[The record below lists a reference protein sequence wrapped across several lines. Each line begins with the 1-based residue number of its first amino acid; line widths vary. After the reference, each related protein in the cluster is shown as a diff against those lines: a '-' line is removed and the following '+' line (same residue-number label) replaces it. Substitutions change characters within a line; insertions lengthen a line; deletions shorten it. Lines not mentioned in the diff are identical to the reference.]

1 MKKIN
6 LFIKGFEDLEYLK
19 EVDKG
24 TFVGLVPYNCTP
36 GTSIDV
42 LKFDGEEFDISDEK
56 YNISKGE
63 LKTVLNFDNIEDR
76 TDIAVSD
83 VSGLFVAG
91 AKLRINDGIYV
102 IKDKETFDLYMCIG
116 IAKFI
121 KIKENIP
128 STNCKYS
135 YLYYLPKEGENILN
149 EEGNVEIH
157 NDLVDLKTTDTR
169 IEVDDDG
176 QPTFYSNVDKKD
188 YEKKIKDK
196 KEDEDTINVNGKI
209 YEYTNLT
216 DNIISSSDRISN
228 LENHFEKFIEDT
240 TKVIDGQK
248 EFNNKSVDN
257 LVKFKS
263 QISDIEVQLEAQTKV
278 ISNIVDNCV
287 FKSQISNIEETIETQ
302 KEFNNK
308 IINNLKKMNKTAL
321 RNDIY
326 NFILFIFLF
335 ILIFTK

>member
-6 LFIKGFEDLEYLK
+6 LFVKGFEDLEYLK

-24 TFVGLVPYNCTP
+24 TFVGLVPYKCTP

-42 LKFDGEEFDISDEK
+42 LEFDGEEFDISDEK

-63 LKTVLNFDNIEDR
+63 LKTVLDFDNIEDR

-121 KIKENIP
+121 KVKENIP
-128 STNCKYS
+128 SANCKYS

-176 QPTFYSNVDKKD
+176 QPTFYSNVDKED
-188 YEKKIKDK
+188 YDKKIKDK
-196 KEDEDTINVNGKI
+196 KEDETINVNGKT
-209 YEYTNLT
+209 YECTNLT
-216 DNIISSSDRISN
+216 DNILTS
-228 LENHFEKFIEDT
+228 
-240 TKVIDGQK
+240 
-248 EFNNKSVDN
+248 
-257 LVKFKS
+257 
-263 QISDIEVQLEAQTKV
+263 
-278 ISNIVDNCV
+278 SNIIDDL
-287 FKSQISNIEETIETQ
+287 EEDVKKFIETQ
-302 KEFNNK
+302 KEFNNTTVDNLDK
-308 IINNLKKMNKTAL
+308 FKMLQDDFIEIIEAQKEFNNKTINNLKKMNKTSL
-321 RNDIY
+321 RNDIM
-326 NFILFIFLF
+326 NLLLFIVLF

>member
-6 LFIKGFEDLEYLK
+6 LFVKGFEDLEYLK

-42 LKFDGEEFDISDEK
+42 LEFDGEEFDISDEK

-63 LKTVLNFDNIEDR
+63 LKIVLDFDNVEDR

-121 KIKENIP
+121 KVKENIP
-128 STNCKYS
+128 SANCKYS

-176 QPTFYSNVDKKD
+176 QPTFYSNVDKED

-196 KEDEDTINVNGKI
+196 KEDETINVNGKT
-209 YEYTNLT
+209 YECTNLT
-216 DNIISSSDRISN
+216 DNILTTSDRITD

-240 TKVIDGQK
+240 TKIIDEQK
-248 EFNNKSVDN
+248 EFNNKTVDN
-257 LVKFKS
+257 FAKNKI
-263 QISDIEVQLEAQTKV
+263 QITDIEE
-278 ISNIVDNCV
+278 I
-287 FKSQISNIEETIETQ
+287 IESQ

-308 IINNLKKMNKTAL
+308 TINNLKKMNKIAL
-321 RNDIY
+321 RNDIF
-326 NFILFIFLF
+326 NLLLFIILF
-335 ILIFTK
+335 ILIITK

>member
-19 EVDKG
+19 ELDKG
-24 TFVGLVPYNCTP
+24 TLVGLVPYNCTP

-63 LKTVLNFDNIEDR
+63 LKTVLDFDNVEDR

-121 KIKENIP
+121 KVKENIP
-128 STNCKYS
+128 SANCKYS

-149 EEGNVEIH
+149 EEGYVEIH

-176 QPTFYSNVDKKD
+176 QPTFYSNVDKED

-196 KEDEDTINVNGKI
+196 KEDETINVNGKI

-216 DNIISSSDRISN
+216 DNILTTSDRISN

-263 QISDIEVQLEAQTKV
+263 QISNIEVQLEAQTKV

-287 FKSQISNIEETIETQ
+287 FKSQISNIEEEFKTQ

-308 IINNLKKMNKTAL
+308 TIDFLNKMN
-321 RNDIY
+321 RSIFVNNSIY
-326 NFILFIFLF
+326 LLLSIILF
-335 ILIFTK
+335 ILIFLK

>member
-6 LFIKGFEDLEYLK
+6 LFVKGFEDLEYLK

-24 TFVGLVPYNCTP
+24 TFVGLVPYKCAP

-42 LKFDGEEFDISDEK
+42 LEFNGKEFDISDEK

-63 LKTVLNFDNIEDR
+63 LKTVLDFDNIEDR

-83 VSGLFVAG
+83 PSGLLIAG

-102 IKDKETFDLYMCIG
+102 IKDKKTFDLYMCIG
-116 IAKFI
+116 IAKFV
-121 KIKENIP
+121 KVKENIP
-128 STNCKYS
+128 SANCKYS

-169 IEVDDDG
+169 MEVDEDG
-176 QPTFYSNVDKKD
+176 QPTFYSNVDKED
-188 YEKKIKDK
+188 YEKKNKDK
-196 KEDEDTINVNGKI
+196 KEDESIDVNGKT
-209 YEYTNLT
+209 YKYTNLT
-216 DNIISSSDRISN
+216 SNIISSSDRISN
-228 LENHFEKFIEDT
+228 LEDHFKKFIEDA
-240 TKVIDGQK
+240 TKIIDGQK

-263 QISDIEVQLEAQTKV
+263 QISDIQVQLEAQTKV
-278 ISNIVDNCV
+278 ISNILDNCV
-287 FKSQISNIEETIETQ
+287 FKSQISNIEEEFKTQ

-308 IINNLKKMNKTAL
+308 TIKTLKSIFANNIVNL
-321 RNDIY
+321 
-326 NFILFIFLF
+326 ILFIILF
-335 ILIFTK
+335 ILIILK

>member
-6 LFIKGFEDLEYLK
+6 LFVKGFEDLEYLK
-19 EVDKG
+19 ELDKG
-24 TFVGLVPYNCTP
+24 TFVGLVPYKCAP

-42 LKFDGEEFDISDEK
+42 LEFDGEEFDISDEK

-63 LKTVLNFDNIEDR
+63 LKTVLDFDNVEDR

-83 VSGLFVAG
+83 VSGLLIAG

-116 IAKFI
+116 IAKFA
-121 KIKENIP
+121 KVKENIP
-128 STNCKYS
+128 SANCKYS

-149 EEGNVEIH
+149 EEGNIEIH

-169 IEVDDDG
+169 IEVDEDG
-176 QPTFYSNVDKKD
+176 QPTFYSNVDKED
-188 YEKKIKDK
+188 YEKKNKDK
-196 KEDEDTINVNGKI
+196 KEDETIDVNGKT
-209 YEYTNLT
+209 YKYTNLT
-216 DNIISSSDRISN
+216 SNIISSSDRITN
-228 LENHFEKFIEDT
+228 LENHFKKFIEDT

-263 QISDIEVQLEAQTKV
+263 QISDIEVQLKAQTEV

-287 FKSQISNIEETIETQ
+287 FKSQISNIEEEFKTQ

-308 IINNLKKMNKTAL
+308 TIKTLKTIFANNIVNL
-321 RNDIY
+321 
-326 NFILFIFLF
+326 ILFIILF
-335 ILIFTK
+335 ILIILK

>member
-6 LFIKGFEDLEYLK
+6 LFVKGFGDLEYLK
-19 EVDKG
+19 EIDKG
-24 TFVGLVPYNCTP
+24 TFVGLVPYKCAP

-42 LKFDGEEFDISDEK
+42 LEFDGEEFDISDEK

-63 LKTVLNFDNIEDR
+63 LKTVLDFDNIEDR

-83 VSGLFVAG
+83 ASGLLIAG

-116 IAKFI
+116 IAKFV
-121 KIKENIP
+121 KVKENVP
-128 STNCKYS
+128 SSNCKYS

-169 IEVDDDG
+169 MEVDEDG
-176 QPTFYSNVDKKD
+176 QPTFYSNVDKED
-188 YEKKIKDK
+188 YEKKNKDK
-196 KEDEDTINVNGKI
+196 KEDNTINVNGKI

-216 DNIISSSDRISN
+216 SNIISSSDRISN
-228 LENHFEKFIEDT
+228 LEDHFKKFIEDT

-263 QISDIEVQLEAQTKV
+263 QISDIQVQLEAQTKV
-278 ISNIVDNCV
+278 ISNILDNCV
-287 FKSQISNIEETIETQ
+287 FKSQISNIEEGFKTQ
-302 KEFNNK
+302 KEFNTK
-308 IINNLKKMNKTAL
+308 TIKTLKTIFANNIVNNIVNL
-321 RNDIY
+321 
-326 NFILFIFLF
+326 ILFIILF
-335 ILIFTK
+335 ILIILK

>member
-6 LFIKGFEDLEYLK
+6 LFVKGFEDLEYLK
-19 EVDKG
+19 ELDKG

-63 LKTVLNFDNIEDR
+63 LKTVLDFDNVEDR

-83 VSGLFVAG
+83 SSGLFVAG

-121 KIKENIP
+121 KVKENIP
-128 STNCKYS
+128 SANCKYS

-176 QPTFYSNVDKKD
+176 QPTFYSNVDKED

-196 KEDEDTINVNGKI
+196 KEDESINVNGKI

-216 DNIISSSDRISN
+216 DNILTTSDRISN

-263 QISDIEVQLEAQTKV
+263 QISNIEVQLEAQTKV

-287 FKSQISNIEETIETQ
+287 FKSQISNIEEEFKTQ

-308 IINNLKKMNKTAL
+308 TIDFLNKMN
-321 RNDIY
+321 RSIFVNNSIY
-326 NFILFIFLF
+326 LLLSIILF
-335 ILIFTK
+335 ILIFLK

>member
-6 LFIKGFEDLEYLK
+6 LFVKGFEDLEYLK
-19 EVDKG
+19 ELDKG

-42 LKFDGEEFDISDEK
+42 LEFDGEEFDISDEK

-63 LKTVLNFDNIEDR
+63 LKTVLDFDNVEDR

-121 KIKENIP
+121 KVKENIP
-128 STNCKYS
+128 SANCKYS

-176 QPTFYSNVDKKD
+176 QPTFYSNVDKED
-188 YEKKIKDK
+188 YEKKNKDK
-196 KEDEDTINVNGKI
+196 KEDKTINVNGKT
-209 YEYTNLT
+209 YECTNLT
-216 DNIISSSDRISN
+216 DNILTTSDKITD

-240 TKVIDGQK
+240 TKIIDEQK
-248 EFNNKSVDN
+248 EFNNKTVDN

-263 QISDIEVQLEAQTKV
+263 QISDIEEELEK
-278 ISNIVDNCV
+278 
-287 FKSQISNIEETIETQ
+287 Q
-302 KEFNNK
+302 KEFTNK
-308 IINNLKKMNKTAL
+308 IIDNLNKMNKIAL
-321 RNDIY
+321 RNDI
-326 NFILFIFLF
+326 IHLLLFIILF
-335 ILIFTK
+335 ILIITK

>member
-6 LFIKGFEDLEYLK
+6 LFVKGFEDLEYLK

-24 TFVGLVPYNCTP
+24 TFVGLVPYKCAP

-42 LKFDGEEFDISDEK
+42 LEFDGEEFDISDEK

-63 LKTVLNFDNIEDR
+63 LKTVLNFDNVEDR

-83 VSGLFVAG
+83 VSGLLIAG

-102 IKDKETFDLYMCIG
+102 IKDKETFDLYICIG
-116 IAKFI
+116 IAKFV
-121 KIKENIP
+121 KVKENIP
-128 STNCKYS
+128 SANCKYS

-169 IEVDDDG
+169 MEIDEDG
-176 QPTFYSNVDKKD
+176 QPTFYSNVDKED
-188 YEKKIKDK
+188 YEKKNKDK
-196 KEDEDTINVNGKI
+196 KEDNTINVNGKT

-216 DNIISSSDRISN
+216 NNIISSSDRISN
-228 LENHFEKFIEDT
+228 LEDHFKKFIEDT

-263 QISDIEVQLEAQTKV
+263 QISDIQVQLEAQTKV
-278 ISNIVDNCV
+278 ISNILDNCV
-287 FKSQISNIEETIETQ
+287 FKSQISNIEEGFKTQ
-302 KEFNNK
+302 KEFNTK
-308 IINNLKKMNKTAL
+308 TIKTLKTIFANNIVNNIVNL
-321 RNDIY
+321 
-326 NFILFIFLF
+326 ILFIILF
-335 ILIFTK
+335 ILIILK

>member
-6 LFIKGFEDLEYLK
+6 LFVKGFEDLEYLK

-24 TFVGLVPYNCTP
+24 TFVGLVPYKCAP

-42 LKFDGEEFDISDEK
+42 LEFDGEEFDISDEK

-63 LKTVLNFDNIEDR
+63 LKTVLNFDNVEDR

-83 VSGLFVAG
+83 SSGLLIAG

-116 IAKFI
+116 IAKFV
-121 KIKENIP
+121 KVKENIP
-128 STNCKYS
+128 SANCKYS

-157 NDLVDLKTTDTR
+157 NDLVDLKTKDTR
-169 IEVDDDG
+169 IEVDEDG
-176 QPTFYSNVDKKD
+176 QPTFYSNVDKED
-188 YEKKIKDK
+188 YEKKNKDK
-196 KEDEDTINVNGKI
+196 KEDNTINVNGKI

-216 DNIISSSDRISN
+216 SNIISSSDRISN
-228 LENHFEKFIEDT
+228 LEDHFKKFIEDA
-240 TKVIDGQK
+240 TKIIDGQK

-263 QISDIEVQLEAQTKV
+263 QISDIEVQLKAQTEV
-278 ISNIVDNCV
+278 ITNIVDNCV
-287 FKSQISNIEETIETQ
+287 FKSQISKIEEEFKTQ
-302 KEFNNK
+302 KEFNTK
-308 IINNLKKMNKTAL
+308 TIKTLKTIFANNIVNNIVNL
-321 RNDIY
+321 
-326 NFILFIFLF
+326 ILFIILF
-335 ILIFTK
+335 ILIILK

>member
-6 LFIKGFEDLEYLK
+6 LFVKGFEDLEYLK
-19 EVDKG
+19 EVDKD
-24 TFVGLVPYNCTP
+24 TLVGVVPYKCAP
-36 GTSIDV
+36 GTNIDV

-63 LKTVLNFDNIEDR
+63 LKTVLDFDNIEDR

-83 VSGLFVAG
+83 SSGLLIAG

-116 IAKFI
+116 IAKFV
-121 KIKENIP
+121 KVKENIP
-128 STNCKYS
+128 SANCKYS

-157 NDLVDLKTTDTR
+157 NDLVDLKTTNTR
-169 IEVDDDG
+169 MEVDEDG
-176 QPTFYSNVDKKD
+176 QPTFYSNVDKED
-188 YEKKIKDK
+188 YEKKNKDK
-196 KEDEDTINVNGKI
+196 KEDDSIDVNGKT
-209 YEYTNLT
+209 YKYTNLT
-216 DNIISSSDRISN
+216 SNIISSSDRISN
-228 LENHFEKFIEDT
+228 LEDHFKKFIEDA
-240 TKVIDGQK
+240 TKIIDGQK

-278 ISNIVDNCV
+278 ISNILDNCV
-287 FKSQISNIEETIETQ
+287 FKSQISNIEEEFKTQ

-308 IINNLKKMNKTAL
+308 TIKTLKSIFANNIVNL
-321 RNDIY
+321 
-326 NFILFIFLF
+326 ILFIILF
-335 ILIFTK
+335 ILIILK

>member
-6 LFIKGFEDLEYLK
+6 LFIKGFEDLDYLK

-42 LKFDGEEFDISDEK
+42 LEFDGEEFDISDEK

-63 LKTVLNFDNIEDR
+63 LKTVLDFDNVEDR

-116 IAKFI
+116 IAKFV
-121 KIKENIP
+121 KVKENIP
-128 STNCKYS
+128 SANCKYS

-176 QPTFYSNVDKKD
+176 QPTFYSNVDKED
-188 YEKKIKDK
+188 YDKKIKDK
-196 KEDEDTINVNGKI
+196 KEDETINVNGKI

-216 DNIISSSDRISN
+216 DNIISSSDRIDN

-263 QISDIEVQLEAQTKV
+263 QISNIEVQLEAQTKV

-287 FKSQISNIEETIETQ
+287 FKSQISNIEEEFKTQ

-308 IINNLKKMNKTAL
+308 TIDFLNKMN
-321 RNDIY
+321 RSIFVNNSIY
-326 NFILFIFLF
+326 LLLSIILF
-335 ILIFTK
+335 ILIFLK

>member
-6 LFIKGFEDLEYLK
+6 LFVKGFEDLEYLK

-42 LKFDGEEFDISDEK
+42 LEFDGEEFDISDEK

-63 LKTVLNFDNIEDR
+63 LKTVLDFDNLEDR

-121 KIKENIP
+121 KVKENIP
-128 STNCKYS
+128 SANCKYS

-176 QPTFYSNVDKKD
+176 QPTFYSNVDKED
-188 YEKKIKDK
+188 YDKKIKDK
-196 KEDEDTINVNGKI
+196 KEDETINVNGKI

-216 DNIISSSDRISN
+216 DNILTTSDRIDN

-263 QISDIEVQLEAQTKV
+263 QISNIEVQLEAQTKV

-287 FKSQISNIEETIETQ
+287 FKSQISNIEEEFKTQ

-308 IINNLKKMNKTAL
+308 TIDFLNKMN
-321 RNDIY
+321 RSIFVNNSIY
-326 NFILFIFLF
+326 LLLSIILF
-335 ILIFTK
+335 ILIFLK